1 MGWWD
6 LVTKWSC
13 AICPQGCVSTFILL
27 ECLPQEWFAGL
38 NCSFCQTVCVM
49 VVWRTKVQCDAHG
62 QVGGCKM
69 DSLGWDGWCLLHKSE
84 FFTICLILVEKLYQN
99 TDSLAWRI
107 HLFSPW
113 YSRWIAWRTWFLMK
127 AGMCGSFNVRSYQ
140 NIDNNS
146 NNNLLNFYCANINI
160 KFSFAH
166 YSIVI
171 YLYTSW
177 KYYIQN

>member
-84 FFTICLILVEKLYQN
+84 FFTICLILVEKLPEHWFS
-99 TDSLAWRI
+99 SLEDTFVLSLVFQVDCLENLVS
-107 HLFSPW
+107 HESW
-113 YSRWIAWRTWFLMK
+113 Y
-127 AGMCGSFNVRSYQ
+127 VRK
-140 NIDNNS
+140 
-146 NNNLLNFYCANINI
+146 L
-160 KFSFAH
+160 
-166 YSIVI
+166 
-171 YLYTSW
+171 
-177 KYYIQN
+177 

>member
-107 HLFSPW
+107 LCSLPGIPGGLLGELGFSW
-113 YSRWIAWRTWFLMK
+113 KLVCAEALMW
-127 AGMCGSFNVRSYQ
+127 GH
-140 NIDNNS
+140 
-146 NNNLLNFYCANINI
+146 I
-160 KFSFAH
+160 KILII
-166 YSIVI
+166 IVI
-171 YLYTSW
+171 IIY
-177 KYYIQN
+177 

>member
-1 MGWWD
+1 MGSSHQVE
-6 LVTKWSC
+6 LC
-13 AICPQGCVSTFILL
+13 HMSTRLCEHIHSTWVPSSRVVCRSQLFF
-27 ECLPQEWFAGL
+27 LPD
-38 NCSFCQTVCVM
+38 CVM

-113 YSRWIAWRTWFLMK
+113 YSRGIAWRTWFLTK
-127 AGMCGSFNVRSYQ
+127 AGMWGSFNVRSHQ

-146 NNNLLNFYCANINI
+146 NNNLLNFYRANINI
-160 KFSFAH
+160 KFSFAY